1 MFDCTVGLNHREAA
15 SPPSGG
21 LLVESR
27 NVPIRRGCMSQSPIA
42 VAVLLVMQNTT
53 HIALAQHAAIFCVQ
67 LHSRA
72 ACVRVTRHTHE
83 SNHCICSKLQ
93 HECGVGGRP
102 DAATT
107 HLSTKASQFRHIS
120 ISDETHIR
128 DNSGRSGSNAK
139 VIQRGARHLW
149 SCSTTGHIVCGSGA
163 HGGNEMTMAANTFD
177 YCGS

>member
-107 HLSTKASQFRHIS
+107 HLSTKALTIS
-120 ISDETHIR
+120 TKPTFVTIPAGLAPMQKSF
-128 DNSGRSGSNAK
+128 K
-139 VIQRGARHLW
+139 VVHGICGPAAQRVILCVALELTVGMR
-149 SCSTTGHIVCGSGA
+149 
-163 HGGNEMTMAANTFD
+163 
-177 YCGS
+177 